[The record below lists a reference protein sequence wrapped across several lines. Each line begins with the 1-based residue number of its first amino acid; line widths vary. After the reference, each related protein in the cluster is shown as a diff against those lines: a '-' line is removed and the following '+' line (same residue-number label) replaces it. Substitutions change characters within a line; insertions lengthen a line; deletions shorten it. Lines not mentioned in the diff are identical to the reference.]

1 MRDFRTRLLL
11 GAGLALTAALPAAAQ
26 TGLCGGVGDTGT
38 WIGGTEA
45 ASDVANASAAMEQMA
60 LVLMRNEYVALFSVS
75 AGTDVRVEAEGRGVG
90 DPVIDLR
97 DASGAIVLSDDD
109 SGGNGA
115 SRGEMFLN
123 PGTYCLSMRS
133 YDGAPMTGF
142 VRVGRL
148 EHEALTDGLGT
159 TDPVDD
165 PFVDDSGFC
174 DVATL
179 TNYFGDGAA
188 IDNSL
193 FSGGATVTASVDE
206 VVNWGFTLAAPAAIS
221 ITAENESA
229 DPVITLYDGFGSY
242 LAEND
247 DFDGLNSRIDMTTP
261 LAAGTYCVNMRALSD
276 TTQPITVS
284 ITGYDPM
291 AAMAGMYDRGEA
303 SPPMDGSHPV
313 TALGTL
319 GTRLRQ
325 DAQVS
330 DITTWYSLDVT
341 QPGLLLIEAVANGQG
356 DPVLVLFDDFGR
368 LVVENDDYGS
378 SLDSLITAR
387 VQAGTYMVGVRQLG
401 EGSQGLIRMLFERY
415 VPAQ

>member
-1 MRDFRTRLLL
+1 M
-11 GAGLALTAALPAAAQ
+11 
-26 TGLCGGVGDTGT
+26 
-38 WIGGTEA
+38 
-45 ASDVANASAAMEQMA
+45 
-60 LVLMRNEYVALFSVS
+60 
-75 AGTDVRVEAEGRGVG
+75 G
-90 DPVIDLR
+90 DPIIDLR
-97 DASGAIVLSDDD
+97 DASGAIVLTDDD

-123 PGTYCLSMRS
+123 PGSYCLSMRS

-159 TDPVDD
+159 SDPIDD
-165 PFVDDSGFC
+165 PFVDTAAC

-179 TNYFGDGAA
+179 TNYFGDGGA

-193 FSGGATVTASVDE
+193 FSGGVSVTASVDE

-229 DPVITLYDGFGSY
+229 DPVITLYDGFGGY

-247 DFDGLNSRIDMTTP
+247 DFDGLNSRIDMTSP

-276 TTQPITVS
+276 TSQPITLM
-284 ITGYDPM
+284 IAGYDPM
-291 AAMAGMYDRGEA
+291 AAMSGMYDRGEA
-303 SPPMDGSHPV
+303 SPPMDGSHPI

-330 DITTWYSLDVT
+330 DITAWYSLDVA

-387 VQAGTYMVGVRQLG
+387 VQAGTYLIGVRQLG
-401 EGSQGLIRMLFERY
+401 EGTSGLIRMLFERY